1 MAETYP
7 TPLLDIHP
15 EDPQGP
21 IPVVIVWRSDD
32 GYYAMPTSSERVGE
46 DWHGTGAADYHGP
59 ADTAA
64 EAMSWA
70 TGG

>member
-1 MAETYP
+1 MNETYP

-15 EDPQGP
+15 ESPTAP

-32 GYYAMPTSSERVGE
+32 GHYAMMTRSDQVGE
-46 DWHGTGAADYHGP
+46 DWHGTGAPEICGP

-64 EAMSWA
+64 EAMSWVTA
-70 TGG
+70 